1 MNPPSIPV
9 PVIRDQDAE
18 HLRLLSIFHYVT
30 AGLGAFGMCFIGV
43 HYSMMSS
50 FLLHASHA
58 DKSGK
63 GGPPPEIFMDVFKWF
78 YLLFGVAALIGTV
91 LNVLAAGF
99 LARRRNRT
107 FCLITAGLNCL
118 HMPIGTL
125 LGVFT
130 IIVLNRDSV
139 RAKFADAKLA
149 AAAAA

>member
-1 MNPPSIPV
+1 MNPPPFPPPV
-9 PVIRDQDAE
+9 LRDQDAE

-30 AGLGAFGMCFIGV
+30 AGLGVFGMCFMGF
-43 HYSMMSS
+43 HYHMMNTII
-50 FLLHASHA
+50 LRASHA
-58 DKSGK
+58 AKSGK
-63 GGPPPEIFMDVFKWF
+63 SGLPPEDFFEIFKWF
-78 YLLFGVAALIGTV
+78 YLAFGVAALIGTV

-107 FCLITAGLNCL
+107 FCLITGGLNCL

-139 RAKFADAKLA
+139 RAKFAA
-149 AAAAA
+149 AYQAPASS